1 MNLENIPGAARTA
14 VGTVLVLYSVAYTA
28 QYVFSALYE
37 SSGQVWNVFNYITA
51 VLIVAAL
58 VANAAFARQQNAGE
72 LVPRVGNYCRLTANF
87 VLVIWFF
94 HNWIRLLILEAGQY
108 PTVQAEVLWNLIAA
122 LVPVVLIATGSKLIR
137 G

>member
-1 MNLENIPGAARTA
+1 M
-14 VGTVLVLYSVAYTA
+14 
-28 QYVFSALYE
+28 
-37 SSGQVWNVFNYITA
+37 
-51 VLIVAAL
+51 
-58 VANAAFARQQNAGE
+58 
-72 LVPRVGNYCRLTANF
+72 
-87 VLVIWFF
+87 IWFF